1 MESSTV
7 HLDGVFIRRFS
18 SIDLLSSSTVTG
30 VTNLTILG
38 ISMRRM
44 DTVLSR
50 QVDFAEEVS
59 EAVPVRM
66 AEVIANPAAYRIGDC
81 TPVGMT
87 AN

>member
-1 MESSTV
+1 
-7 HLDGVFIRRFS
+7 
-18 SIDLLSSSTVTG
+18 
-30 VTNLTILG
+30 
-38 ISMRRM
+38 MRRM

-66 AEVIANPAAYRIGDC
+66 AEVIANPAAYRISDC

-87 AN
+87 AS